1 MTECETH
8 SGGKHFLDDSYIC
21 IVLDVLY
28 WASKVA

>member
-8 SGGKHFLDDSYIC
+8 SGGKHFLDASYIS
-21 IVLDVLY
+21 DVLY